1 MILSSRRSSLRG
13 VGGSSWVAVAILALL
28 PATLR
33 AAVTAT
39 ITAPAITLP
48 YSAASQSGTFELYVQ
63 ASGSPQPMVSGMQV
77 ELQLPSF
84 SAISFISSTNTT
96 PTVHPYIFPNQSP
109 SATIPNS
116 GSGRTV
122 EGADF
127 EQGNTYPTLSNGAG
141 LLLVCY
147 SVPAG
152 ASGYYPLSFVDYSN
166 QNPFGNALLDSNV
179 MQIPTTDQS
188 GSITIIPPTAYW
200 RGSVDGIWTTDNL
213 QTGVTNWTLDS
224 AGTTDTHIAPGA
236 STDVFFVA
244 AGAQNLNTT
253 LGADISI
260 KGLTFTS
267 TATAPV
273 VIAGANTLTIGTDGL
288 TVQAGSG
295 GHSINNPV
303 TLGGSQ
309 TWQIGNATSSPL
321 TVGGTLTVPAGMN
334 LTKSGTGGLIL
345 TGPPTLSNASSL
357 SINGGTLKFNLTS
370 PANIGTGV
378 TATVAMG
385 ATLELAGSVSA
396 LSSAASPA
404 DRVNIVNNSTAAAGG
419 LLISGTNQQVGAI
432 TGTGNLSLAAGSSLT
447 ANSILQAA
455 IIIGGASGNP
465 TRLTIDASNSSGTSL
480 SGGLGGSG
488 AGDSSG
494 GAGAVSQT
502 GSPLI
507 GSVSSGDSFA
517 AGIVGSSDRFLSSA
531 DIRSS
536 SLVAL
541 SGASIGVPS
550 SRVPEPSSFGLV
562 AAALG
567 LVWLSRRHRSGDIG
581 CPPRAAGQAVVSR
594 VA

>member
-1 MILSSRRSSLRG
+1 
-13 VGGSSWVAVAILALL
+13 
-28 PATLR
+28 
-33 AAVTAT
+33 
-39 ITAPAITLP
+39 
-48 YSAASQSGTFELYVQ
+48 
-63 ASGSPQPMVSGMQV
+63 MQV

-84 SAISFISSTNTT
+84 SAITFTSSTNTT

-109 SATIPNS
+109 SETIPIS
-116 GSGRTV
+116 ASGRTV

-141 LLLVCY
+141 LLLVSY

-152 ASGYYPLSFVDYSN
+152 ASGYYPLTFVDYSN

-200 RGSVDGIWTTDNL
+200 RGSVDGTWTTDNL
-213 QTGVTNWTLDS
+213 QTGATNWTLDS

-295 GHSINNPV
+295 GHSINSPV

-309 TWQIGNATSSPL
+309 TWQISNATSSPL
-321 TVGGTLTVPAGMN
+321 TVGGTLTVPAGVN
-334 LTKSGTGGLIL
+334 LTKSGPGGLIL

-378 TATVAMG
+378 TATVATG
-385 ATLELAGSVSA
+385 ATLELAGSVSG

-404 DRVNIVNNSTAAAGG
+404 DRVNIVNNSTASGGG

-447 ANSILQAA
+447 ANSIRQAA

-465 TRLTIDASNSSGTSL
+465 ARLTIDASNSSGTSL

-507 GSVSSGDSFA
+507 GSFV
-517 AGIVGSSDRFLSSA
+517 VRRF
-531 DIRSS
+531 
-536 SLVAL
+536 V
-541 SGASIGVPS
+541 
-550 SRVPEPSSFGLV
+550 
-562 AAALG
+562 
-567 LVWLSRRHRSGDIG
+567 RRWDGRLK
-581 CPPRAAGQAVVSR
+581 
-594 VA
+594 